1 MPAQGY
7 PTPPL
12 VGGNSVRNPILEG
25 YVFQSGI
32 HKPEHSSILTY
43 KYPQYYLTSLMDRIG
58 ASEPTAQSTF
68 SWSVLDRT
76 RESGTASSVTGVPGT
91 SATFEITEF
100 DYSATDLGGLVVGDV
115 IRTESGAILRVTAT
129 AVSTVLSNKQKVT
142 VAKPDG
148 ASIAATELASAMV
161 FGHAFNA
168 FGEGSEAPNGRLFL
182 PTEDFNVTTILRRS
196 VQITGSEFTN
206 RTMIGDGGAWYWVV
220 EELTRKEFARDRE
233 ALILTGIKYT
243 TGVKVSRGILDWTVS
258 EGVNSGFA
266 AGTGVVEEDI
276 LEHIRKLRVEGG
288 SAEYLVLCG
297 SKLYKSVQKAM
308 KDYFVGG
315 GVNLGSFD
323 SNSVGL
329 NVRKYDFMGISA
341 NFVLYEMFEDKKIF
355 PFAGTNTALKAD
367 FSWFSLWL
375 DLGTES
381 AGQKLIKL
389 KYKALGGESRKFIQ
403 TVERGMMNPNG
414 ANDGFVSSGFDGF
427 KVHMLS
433 EIGIEVR
440 NANRFGILRATS

>member
-1 MPAQGY
+1 MPAQGN

-12 VGGNSVRNPILEG
+12 VGGNSVREPILEG

-43 KYPQYYLTSLMDRIG
+43 KYPQYYLTSLLDRIG
-58 ASEPTAQSTF
+58 ADEPTAQSIF
-68 SWSVLDRT
+68 SWNVLDRT
-76 RESGTASSVTGVPGT
+76 RESGTISSVTGVPGT

-100 DYSATDLGGLVVGDV
+100 DFSATDLGGLVVGDV
-115 IRTESGAILRVTAT
+115 VRTESGALLRVTAV

-142 VAKPDG
+142 VTKPDG
-148 ASIAATELASAMV
+148 ASIAATELADAMV

-168 FGEGSEAPNGRLFL
+168 FGEGSDAPNGRLFL
-182 PTEDFNVTTILRRS
+182 PVEDFNVTTILRRS
-196 VQITGSEFTN
+196 VKISGSEFTN
-206 RTMIGDGGAWYWVV
+206 RTYVGDGGAWYWVV
-220 EELTRKEFARDRE
+220 EEITRKEFARDRE

-266 AGTGVVEEDI
+266 AGTGVTEEDI

-297 SKLYKSVQKAM
+297 SKIYKSIQKSMTA
-308 KDYFVGG
+308 YFVGG
-315 GVNLGSFD
+315 GMQLGTVD
-323 SNSVGL
+323 SNKIGL
-329 NVRKYDFMGISA
+329 NVRKYEFMGITA
-341 NFVLYEMFEDKKIF
+341 NFVLYEMFEDRKIF
-355 PFAGTNTALKAD
+355 PFAGTNTAVKAD

-381 AGQKLIKL
+381 SGRKLITL

-403 TVERGMMNPNG
+403 TIERGMMSPQG
-414 ANDGFVSSGFDGF
+414 SNDGFVSSGFDGF
-427 KVHMLS
+427 KIHMLS
-433 EIGIEVR
+433 EIGVEIR